1 MSDLYNDG
9 RYPTSNQTDVT
20 EEKEKVS
27 ARELH
32 FQEFR
37 EFDYGLDIKDNIILV
52 QDEISQGMVFD
63 C

>member
-27 ARELH
+27 KENYT
-32 FQEFR
+32 FR
-37 EFDYGLDIKDNIILV
+37 SLESLITD
-52 QDEISQGMVFD
+52 
-63 C
+63 